1 MLSTYDNAVAARP
14 NGFNA
19 GGLRLPVRPRLLE
32 RLGEAG
38 TVPGS
43 QRLTVLRPVRLRQD
57 RDRGCVAGR
66 QRLAARRPLGG

>member
-43 QRLTVLRPVRLRQD
+43 QRLTVLCASS
-57 RDRGCVAGR
+57 GYGKTATVAAW
-66 QRLAARRPLGG
+66 LDGGDPR